1 MTDVTVQTVVDA
13 LEAAYPPALAESWDQ
28 VGLICGDPDAKVGKV
43 AFALDCTQEVAERA
57 VALAASAAQAGDT
70 VLLAPAAASMDQF
83 LDYATR
89 GELFA
94 RAVRRAVEG

>member
-1 MTDVTVQTVVDA
+1 MCIRDRLRT
-13 LEAAYPPALAESWDQ
+13 ALAARAPEVPVLEVD
-28 VGLICGDPDAKVGKV
+28 LPADPADTDPADRGT
-43 AFALDCTQEVAERA
+43 AVAERA